1 MQNTRVRNLFSTI
14 LGVGVVAGGLVLS
27 SCEDEFTE
35 QDAIR
40 AQQETLATLED
51 QEAKNDAAAQAMQDS
66 LNRIGAKINYTVTV
80 VADGGSANT
89 GRTAATASAEGATVI
104 LIQGGK
110 TYTETA
116 AKGGVATFVGL
127 LRGQAT
133 VTIEAADHT
142 PVTYTT
148 TLGSANTEENNV
160 GTIIPVFPMTEAA
173 GATVVKG
180 KAWAELNTLNDM
192 PEPAEGAIVRSTVS
206 VTDALTSYRP
216 INAPMYG
223 NIETATYTGFTQET
237 TVDSAGNYTLVIPNG
252 NGSDGQGFQS
262 KIEFLPYEA
271 EQTYVMEQ
279 GDSLVVM
286 KEVVVFDPNAG
297 TTGGSHIDT
306 DLPSVFVKVGA
317 PTGNASGLEL
327 VAEATRT
334 PLLLNSRVLVDSG
347 GKGYTN
353 GDRFDFSADKDGN
366 AAYLTV
372 NVDGSGAIT
381 TVGINNNG
389 ATYDAA
395 PTLTPGANVTGTG
408 AALVVN
414 FSTVYNIKITNGGS
428 GYWEVPKAVLTY
440 DFYNNGVLVQIAG
453 KDDLSANIIAGKIK
467 ALTSDGVVKSILSAT
482 APKIN
487 IAPME
492 VRQAVVNMDEYSI
505 TEQGR
510 IVGAGGGARVNL
522 WNASR
527 GDGYVTNPT
536 VTFKSVT
543 GETTATG
550 VAYVYNGEVEYITIT
565 NPGSG
570 FVSEVNTKGHSVA
583 SPKQHNA
590 SPTFKPSTVVE
601 NYNFFFGAGITKQ

>member
-14 LGVGVVAGGLVLS
+14 LGAGVVAGGLVLS

-35 QDAIR
+35 QDAIK
-40 AQQETLATLED
+40 AQQETLAALKD
-51 QEAKNDAAAQAMQDS
+51 KEAENAAMQDS

-89 GRTAATASAEGATVI
+89 GRTAATASAEGATVT
-104 LIQGGK
+104 LTQGGK
-110 TYTETA
+110 STPATA
-116 AKGGVATFVGL
+116 GKGGVATFVGL

-133 VTIEAADHT
+133 ITIEMADHT

-148 TLGSANTEENNV
+148 TLGSNNTEENNV
-160 GTIIPVFPMTEAA
+160 GTVIPVFPITEAA

-180 KAWAELNTLNDM
+180 KAWAELNTLNDT
-192 PEPAEGAIVRSTVS
+192 PEPAEGAIVRSTINI
-206 VTDALTSYRP
+206 DNALSSYQSG
-216 INAPMYG
+216 ATYG
-223 NIETATYTGFTQET
+223 RIETATYTGFKQET
-237 TVDSAGNYTLVIPNG
+237 TVDSEGNYTLVIPNG
-252 NGSDGQGFQS
+252 NGKDGQGFAS
-262 KIEFLPYEA
+262 KVEFLPYER

-286 KEVVVFDPNAG
+286 TEMVVFDPNAG
-297 TTGGSHIDT
+297 VTGGNHIDES
-306 DLPSVFVKVGA
+306 LPNVFVKVGA
-317 PTGNASGLEL
+317 PTGNASGMEL

-334 PLLLNSRVLVDSG
+334 AFTSYSSVLVDG
-347 GKGYTN
+347 RGKDYTA
-353 GDRFDFSADKDGN
+353 GDRFNFSADKDGN
-366 AAYLTV
+366 AAFLTV

-381 TVGINNNG
+381 SVNIDNNG
-389 ATYDAA
+389 AIYDAA

-408 AALVVN
+408 AALMIN
-414 FSTVYNIKITNGGS
+414 FRTNYNIKLTNGGS
-428 GYWEVPKAVLTY
+428 GYWEVPEVSLTY
-440 DFYNNGVLVQIAG
+440 DYYDNGVLVQDAY
-453 KDDLSANIIAGKIK
+453 DDNLSANIVAGKVQDSN
-467 ALTSDGVVKSILSAT
+467 SDGIVENIISAT

-492 VRQAVVNMDEYSI
+492 ARQAVVDTDEFEI

-510 IVGAGGGARVNL
+510 LEGRNNDEYIYLN
-522 WNASR
+522 NADR
-527 GDGYVTNPT
+527 GNGYVTNPT
-536 VTFKSVT
+536 VTIKSVT

-550 VAYVYNGEVEYITIT
+550 VAVISNGEIDYITIT

-570 FVSEVNTKGHSVA
+570 FVSGVNTKGHSVA

-601 NYNFFFGAGITKQ
+601 NYNFFFGAGATKK

>member
-1 MQNTRVRNLFSTI
+1 M
-14 LGVGVVAGGLVLS
+14 LS

-40 AQQETLATLED
+40 AQQETLAALED
-51 QEAKNDAAAQAMQDS
+51 QEAKNDAMAEAMQDS

-89 GRTAATASAEGATVI
+89 GRTAATASAEGATVT

-110 TYTETA
+110 TFTETA

-133 VTIEAADHT
+133 ITIEATDHT

-148 TLGSANTEENNV
+148 TLGSAGVEENNV

-180 KAWAELNTLNDM
+180 MAWAELNTLNDM
-192 PEPAEGAIVRSTVS
+192 PEPAEGAIVRSTIS
-206 VTDALTSYRP
+206 VDNALSSYRSG
-216 INAPMYG
+216 ATYG
-223 NIETATYTGFTQET
+223 RIETATYTGFKQET
-237 TVDSAGNYTLVIPNG
+237 AVDSEGNYTLVIPNG
-252 NGSDGQGFQS
+252 NGSDGQGFAS
-262 KIEFLPYEA
+262 KIEFLPFEA

-297 TTGGSHIDT
+297 VVGGNHIDT
-306 DLPSVFVKVGA
+306 SLPNVFVKVGA
-317 PTGNASGLEL
+317 PTGNASGMEL

-334 PLLLNSRVLVDSG
+334 EFSSRSRVLVDAR
-347 GKGYTN
+347 GKDYTA

-366 AAYLTV
+366 AAFLTV
-372 NVDGSGAIT
+372 NVDASGAVTSVNID
-381 TVGINNNG
+381 NNG

-395 PTLTPGANVTGTG
+395 PTLTPAANVTGTG
-408 AALVVN
+408 AALMVN
-414 FSTVYNIKITNGGS
+414 FETIYNIKLANGGS
-428 GYWEVPKAVLTY
+428 GYWEVPEVVLTY
-440 DFYNNGVLVQIAG
+440 DYYDNGVLVQDAY
-453 KDDLSANIIAGKIK
+453 DDNLSANVVAGKVQD
-467 ALTSDGVVKSILSAT
+467 TNSDGIVRTITSAT
-482 APKIN
+482 TPKIN

-492 VRQAVVNMDEYSI
+492 ASQAVVDMDEYLI

-510 IVGAGGGARVNL
+510 LIGEDDDNEIYLNGAD
-522 WNASR
+522 R
-527 GDGYVTNPT
+527 GNGYVTNPT
-536 VTFKSVT
+536 VTIKSVT

-550 VAYVYNGEVEYITIT
+550 VAYVNGGEIDYITIT
-565 NPGSG
+565 DPGSG

-583 SPKQHNA
+583 SPKQYDA
-590 SPTFKPSTVVE
+590 SPTFKPSTVVN
-601 NYNFFFGAGITKQ
+601 NYNFFFGAGVTK